1 MKMEINVDKNDYSI
15 DQIYS
20 MYKNWGIEFQPDF
33 QRKFV
38 MDDKKASKLIESV
51 LLGIPIPT
59 IYLNREVVNVWGEE
73 KIVLSVIDG
82 QQRLTAFCNFKDGK
96 LVLKW
101 LEERPDLNWK
111 TYKTL
116 PSKEQSI
123 LDMETLRC
131 IVIKEWSRED
141 LKYEIFARLNQ
152 WATSLKPQELRNCI
166 YRWNFNDLL
175 KELADDKKHHVVELF
190 WWAKKE
196 ESKRN
201 LRMEYEENILRFFA
215 FRNINDYDS
224 SMWKTM
230 NNYMAKNQNLS
241 EDELKSLK
249 KLFFDTLDA
258 VYKSLWENAFM
269 AYEKDKGMFRKFSW
283 SVYDSIMVPFSEYR
297 PIDIIQ
303 HADEIA
309 ERIRRIKL
317 YDESYHASAY
327 AASWSKDKVK
337 YRSEVI
343 RNVLKEIIWE
353 KSTTE
358 TRCFPN
364 RVKERLWEEKEHVCG
379 ICNQVILHKED
390 AEVDHVVPFSKWWET
405 TYENAQLVHW
415 RCNQQKGNRI
425 D

>member
-1 MKMEINVDKNDYSI
+1 MEINVDKNDYSI
-15 DQIYS
+15 DQIYL
-20 MYKNWGIEFQPDF
+20 MYKNWEIEFQPDF

-38 MDDKKASKLIESV
+38 MDDRKASKLIESV

-59 IYLNREVVNVWGEE
+59 IYLNREIVNIWWED
-73 KIVLSVIDG
+73 KIVLSVIDW

-96 LVLKW
+96 LILKW
-101 LEERPDLNWK
+101 LEERPELNGMS
-111 TYKTL
+111 YKTL

-123 LDMETLRC
+123 LNMETLRC

-175 KELADDKKHHVVELF
+175 KELANDQKHHVVELF
-190 WWAKKE
+190 WWSKKE

-241 EDELKSLK
+241 ENELKFLK

-258 VYKSLWENAFM
+258 VYKSLWEDAFM
-269 AYEKDKGMFRKFSW
+269 SYEKDKGMFRKFSW
-283 SVYDSIMVPFSEYR
+283 SVYDSIMVPFSEFR

-303 HADEIA
+303 HANEIA
-309 ERIRRIKL
+309 EKIRKIKL

-327 AASWSKDKVK
+327 AASGSKEKVK

-343 RNVLKEIIWE
+343 RNVLREVIWD
-353 KSTTE
+353 KNTTSN
-358 TRCFPN
+358 RSFPN
-364 RVKERLWEEKEHVCG
+364 WVKERLWEENEH
-379 ICNQVILHKED
+379 ICWICHQTILHKED
-390 AEVDHVVPFSKWWET
+390 AEVDHIVPFSKWWAT
-405 TYENAQLVHW
+405 IYENAQLVHW